1 MDITINR
8 KRYDEV
14 MVPNYAP
21 SQIIPVRGSGSR
33 LWDQA
38 NKEYIDFAGGIA
50 VNALGHCHP
59 ELVKTLQEQGQKL
72 WHLSN
77 IWTNE
82 PAIHLA
88 DQLTQAT
95 FAEQVYFA
103 NSGAEANEAALKLAR
118 KFAKDH
124 FDADKTEIIAFN
136 NSFHGR
142 TLFTVT
148 AGGQPK
154 YVEGFEPLPGE
165 ITHLP
170 FNDLAALEYHISHH
184 TCAVIV
190 EPIQGE
196 GGIIAAEPLFL
207 EGVRAL
213 CTKHNALLIFDEIQ
227 TGMGRT
233 GSLFAYQNYG
243 VIPDILTSAK
253 ALGGGFPIGAML
265 TTKAIAESFTVGTHG
280 STFGG
285 NPLACA
291 LASKA
296 VELINDPTLLA
307 GVKQRQRM
315 FLSGLTQLN
324 KKIGLFKDIRVEGLL
339 IGCELKVSWQ
349 GKARELLK
357 LAEEQGVMVL
367 IAGPNVLRLAPSLI
381 IPYPDM
387 NKGLQHLAQAMLAL
401 KLGY

>member
-1 MDITINR
+1 MDKTISR
-8 KRYDEV
+8 QQFDEV

-21 SQIIPVRGSGSR
+21 SQVIPVRGSGSR
-33 LWDQA
+33 VWDQA
-38 NKEYIDFAGGIA
+38 GKEYIDFAGGIA

-59 ELVKTLQEQGQKL
+59 ELVKTLQEQSQKL

-77 IWTNE
+77 VWTNE
-82 PAIHLA
+82 PAIQLA
-88 DQLTQAT
+88 EQLTKAT
-95 FAEQVYFA
+95 FAQQVFFS

-118 KFAKDH
+118 KYARDK
-124 FDADKTEIIAFN
+124 FDAGKTEIIAFN
-136 NSFHGR
+136 NGFHGR

-154 YVEGFEPLPGE
+154 YCEGFEPLPGD

-170 FNDLAALEYHISHH
+170 YNDLSTLEYHLSDK

-196 GGIIAAEPLFL
+196 GGIIPAEPIFL
-207 EGVRAL
+207 EGLRNL
-213 CTKHNALLIFDEIQ
+213 CTQYNALLIFDEIQ

-233 GSLFAYQNYG
+233 GALFSYQNYD

-265 TTKAIAESFTVGTHG
+265 TTKVIAKSFTLGSHG
-280 STFGG
+280 STYGG
-285 NPLACA
+285 NPLACSVASTA
-291 LASKA
+291 LK
-296 VELINDPTLLA
+296 LINDPTLLA
-307 GVKQRQRM
+307 GVKQRQTM

-324 KKIGLFKDIRVEGLL
+324 QKIGLFKDIRVEGLL
-339 IGCELKVSWQ
+339 IGCELKFAWQ

-381 IPYPDM
+381 IPYPDV
-387 NKGLQHLAQAMLAL
+387 NKGLQRLAQAMLAL
-401 KLGY
+401 KMGF

>member
-1 MDITINR
+1 MDKTISR
-8 KRYDEV
+8 KGFDDV

-21 SQIIPVRGSGSR
+21 SQIIPVRGAGSR
-33 LWDQA
+33 VWDQA
-38 NKEYIDFAGGIA
+38 GKEYIDFAGGIA

-59 ELVKTLQEQGQKL
+59 ELVNTLQEQSQKL

-77 IWTNE
+77 VWTNE
-82 PAIHLA
+82 PAIQLA
-88 DQLTQAT
+88 EQLTKAT
-95 FAEQVYFA
+95 FAQQVYFS

-118 KFAKDH
+118 KYAKDN
-124 FDADKTEIIAFN
+124 FGADKTEIIAFN
-136 NSFHGR
+136 NGFHGR

-148 AGGQPK
+148 AGGQAK
-154 YVEGFEPLPGE
+154 YCEGFEPLPGD

-170 FNDLAALEYHISHH
+170 YNDLATLEYHLSDK

-196 GGIIAAEPLFL
+196 GGIIPAEPVFL
-207 EGVRAL
+207 EGLRAL
-213 CTKHNALLIFDEIQ
+213 CTQYNALLIFDEIQ

-233 GSLFAYQNYG
+233 GALFSYQNYD

-265 TTKAIAESFTVGTHG
+265 TTKVIAESFSLGSHG
-280 STFGG
+280 STYGG
-285 NPLACA
+285 NPLACSVASTA
-291 LASKA
+291 LK
-296 VELINDPTLLA
+296 LINDPTLLA
-307 GVKQRQRM
+307 GVKQRQTM
-315 FLSGLTQLN
+315 FLSGLKQLN
-324 KKIGLFKDIRVEGLL
+324 QKIGLFKDIRVEGLL

-349 GKARELLK
+349 GKSRELLK

-387 NKGLQHLAQAMLAL
+387 NKGLQRLAQAMLAL
-401 KLGY
+401 KMGF